1 MANVSIAA
9 ASSTECRAVAQI
21 HVDAWRVAYDGI
33 VPSDYLAALS
43 VEQRE
48 TMWRTAVE
56 RGTPRVLVAKTAEDV
71 VGWIAYG
78 RSRDDVS
85 GPDVGEIW
93 AIYVAPTFWSTGV
106 GRALW
111 EAARR
116 DLHEQGYR
124 SVTLWVIR
132 DNARAIRFYERSG
145 FVIEADSAKEFELG
159 GAQLTEV
166 RLVARAAGAPVSP
179 IHRFPA
185 KQT

>member
-9 ASSTECRAVAQI
+9 ASSTDCRAVAQI

-43 VEQRE
+43 VDKRE
-48 TMWRTAVE
+48 IAWRTAVE
-56 RGTPRVLVAKTAEDV
+56 RGTPRVLVARKDEDV

-78 RSRDDVS
+78 RCRNDGS

-93 AIYVAPTFWSTGV
+93 AIYVAPTAWSTGV

-111 EAARR
+111 DAARR
-116 DLHEQGYR
+116 DLLEQGYR

-132 DNARAIRFYERSG
+132 DNARAIRFYERTG
-145 FVIEADSAKEFELG
+145 FAIDADSAKEFELG
-159 GAQLTEV
+159 GAQTTEV
-166 RLVARAAGAPVSP
+166 RLVASIAGTLA
-179 IHRFPA
+179 
-185 KQT
+185 